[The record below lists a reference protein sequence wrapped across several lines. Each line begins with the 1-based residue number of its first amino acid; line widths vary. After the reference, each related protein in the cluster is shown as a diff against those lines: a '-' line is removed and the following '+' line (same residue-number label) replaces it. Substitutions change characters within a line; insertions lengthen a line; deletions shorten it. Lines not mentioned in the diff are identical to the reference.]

1 MVMDERAD
9 RWQSAER
16 AAWAASWQTAWSIG
30 TPGDPPAEDDG
41 ADLDALLAGADEM
54 AADLDPEAARF
65 NTSHFGAGS
74 PKGGQFASS
83 GSGGGGKGTTAAKTP
98 AKSGPVK
105 TAGPV
110 TPGGSHAA
118 QKRELH
124 ARAQADRAQAKA
136 LIKQLHALHA
146 QMKASVA
153 AHHKAA
159 KAAKHARPG
168 HPVHHHRKAARHHHR
183 HARSL
188 HAKIAALRTKIR
200 GLLTQ
205 ARQLDAKAA
214 KL

>member
-1 MVMDERAD
+1 MDELAA
-9 RWQSAER
+9 RWQSAWR
-16 AAWAASWQTAWSIG
+16 SAAQPLPAD
-30 TPGDPPAEDDG
+30 PGDD
-41 ADLDALLAGADEM
+41 ADLDDLLADADSAVDEFSG
-54 AADLDPEAARF
+54 LDGPAEAARF

-83 GSGGGGKGTTAAKTP
+83 GGGKGSPAAKAP

-118 QKRELH
+118 QKKALH
-124 ARAQADRAQAKA
+124 ARAQEDRAQARS
-136 LIKQLHALHA
+136 LLKQLHALHA
-146 QMKASVA
+146 QMKASVT

-159 KAAKHARPG
+159 AAAKHTTPG
-168 HPVHHHRKAARHHHR
+168 HAVHHRKTAKHHHRKA
-183 HARSL
+183 RSL
-188 HAKIAALRTKIR
+188 HARIVSLRNRIR

-205 ARQLDAKAA
+205 ARELDAKAA

>member
-1 MVMDERAD
+1 MAMDERAD

-16 AAWAASWQTAWSIG
+16 AAWAASWQTAWSTG
-30 TPGDPPAEDDG
+30 TPGDTPDEGEDI
-41 ADLDALLAGADEM
+41 DLDALLADADAM

-74 PKGGQFASS
+74 PKGGQFASAS
-83 GSGGGGKGTTAAKTP
+83 GGGKGTTAAKAP

-124 ARAQADRAQAKA
+124 ARAQADRAQAKV
-136 LIKQLHALHA
+136 LEKQLHALHA

-159 KAAKHARPG
+159 KAAKHPKPG
-168 HPVHHHRKAARHHHR
+168 HPVHHHRKAAKHHHR